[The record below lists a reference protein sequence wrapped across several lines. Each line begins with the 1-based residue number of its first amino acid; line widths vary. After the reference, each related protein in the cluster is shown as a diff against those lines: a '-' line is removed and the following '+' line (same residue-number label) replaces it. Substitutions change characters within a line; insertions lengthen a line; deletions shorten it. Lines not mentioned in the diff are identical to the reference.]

1 MTLIQFII
9 LLSKLVKDPKSDGAA
24 YRKTLLNLNKY
35 SPETNIQINAVLLC
49 IDLGTKTKLS
59 ETCKSVSS

>member
-24 YRKTLLNLNKY
+24 YKKTLLNLNKY
-35 SPETNIQINAVLLC
+35 SPETNIQVNT
-49 IDLGTKTKLS
+49 DLI
-59 ETCKSVSS
+59 